1 MVLNEAILRLYMC
14 PLCEKAKT
22 AYLQVFVNV
31 NMLYWVSNDPGQNDI
46 SHVKVTVCTGWS
58 PKVLVC

>member
-22 AYLQVFVNV
+22 AYLQVFTKVNT
-31 NMLYWVSNDPGQNDI
+31 LYWVSNDPGRNDV
-46 SHVKVTVCTGWS
+46 SHVKVTVYTVWS
-58 PKVLVC
+58 PKVLAC